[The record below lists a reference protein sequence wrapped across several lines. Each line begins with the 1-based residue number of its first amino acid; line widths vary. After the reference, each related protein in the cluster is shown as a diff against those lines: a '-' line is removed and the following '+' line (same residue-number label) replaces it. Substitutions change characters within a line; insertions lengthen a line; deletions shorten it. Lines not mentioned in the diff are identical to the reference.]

1 MASAHRPFAALL
13 FLLFAGHAMAQE
25 KHDKTKIVLYKDRLA
40 AAWDTVNCVR
50 NVIKLNP
57 LLFLRGEV
65 PIYYERALSE
75 SLSAELALGIT
86 YRNYLDLSFAGEPAD
101 VFSAGTEI
109 VAKPAYHFGLR
120 WYLTHDIE
128 PQGAY
133 VQAEFAFMD
142 RAHDIRTRD
151 DSGRFTD
158 IRLRDERKYTD
169 VRAYFGYQ
177 RLAGNNNWLFDAYCG
192 IGYRTRDIQEVE
204 EHFDIADR
212 HWSYTQSTRNDQVV
226 VPFLGV
232 KVGYGF

>member
-1 MASAHRPFAALL
+1 
-13 FLLFAGHAMAQE
+13 
-25 KHDKTKIVLYKDRLA
+25 
-40 AAWDTVNCVR
+40 
-50 NVIKLNP
+50 
-57 LLFLRGEV
+57 
-65 PIYYERALSE
+65 
-75 SLSAELALGIT
+75 
-86 YRNYLDLSFAGEPAD
+86 
-101 VFSAGTEI
+101 
-109 VAKPAYHFGLR
+109 
-120 WYLTHDIE
+120 
-128 PQGAY
+128 
-133 VQAEFAFMD
+133 FMD

>member
-158 IRLRDERKYTD
+158 IRLRDERKYSD

-192 IGYRTRDIQEVE
+192 IGCRTRHIEAVE

>member
-1 MASAHRPFAALL
+1 MARSFRPLAVLL
-13 FLLFAGHAMAQE
+13 LLGVAGHVAAQ
-25 KHDKTKIVLYKDRLA
+25 KRSSHTKVVLYKDRVA

-65 PIYYERALSE
+65 PVYYERSLSE
-75 SLSAELALGIT
+75 SLSAEFALGIT
-86 YRNYLDLSFAGEPAD
+86 YRNYIDLGFGDGAD
-101 VFSAGTEI
+101 EFSAGTVI
-109 VAKPAYHFGLR
+109 IAKPTYHFGLR
-120 WYLTHDIE
+120 WYFTHDIE
-128 PQGAY
+128 PQGVY
-133 VQAEFAFMD
+133 VQAEFAYLD
-142 RAHDIRTRD
+142 RVKDIITRD

-158 IRLRDERKYTD
+158 TRLRDERKYND

-192 IGYRTRDIQEVE
+192 VGYRSRDITEVD
-204 EHFDIADR
+204 EHFDLAER
-212 HWSYTQSTRNDQVV
+212 HWSYSQNQKNDQVL